1 MTYPIYTNALND
13 NYEATTG
20 MVFDVKEFGA
30 SGDGFSD
37 DWGAIQKIINHA
49 VDAKGGTLYF
59 PAGVYMLS
67 RDIVIP
73 LSDMSIRGCGTSS
86 ILRMLPKA
94 SSNVI
99 TVKGL
104 NRISISDIQI
114 DGNKANVAQIAIQY
128 TKLSGIWLQNC
139 NGVTIKNCYIHDSYV
154 SGIMANGGCSNLII
168 SNNRLENN
176 FDNQIYIRA
185 QDQSPYTPCTYG
197 TINANECNNGSFS
210 GIQVLGSSYFA
221 ITGNTCHGNGP
232 TQGQGDGIGSEGASH
247 ITISGNTCSNNGVQ
261 GIQTRYTSETGTN
274 QVSSHIAITGNEVY
288 GNVSPNGDSGGI
300 GINDTD
306 DVVVAGNIVYGNGIG
321 INVNNGTGL
330 GVNHCQIIGN
340 SVRANSGSGSIS
352 GISINPGT
360 GTDFIC
366 QDNYS
371 TDNAGDNL
379 YATARVII
387 QGGVYARA
395 AANKEGLHLS
405 TGSDNSVV
413 DGAMIYDNGDN
424 GIEIDGNA
432 AGIEIRNCLFNNYTT
447 TAQARAL
454 QEQAGAGPT
463 RMVNCRILNQH
474 NNPYTFNN
482 AASGFFDEQ
491 TKNTVTVTTNYT
503 VTANDAI
510 ILCNQAG
517 AITITLP
524 SVTNAF
530 GKHLTIKDKSG
541 TGATNTIT
549 VSGANNIDGAANKV
563 INTAYGALRL
573 VCDGFN
579 WFTI

>member
-1 MTYPIYTNALND
+1 MTFPIYTNALND

-86 ILRMLPKA
+86 ILRMLPKS

-210 GIQVLGSSYFA
+210 GIQILGSSYFA

-247 ITISGNTCSNNGVQ
+247 ITISGNTCTNNGVQ
-261 GIQTRYTSETGTN
+261 GIQTRFTNETGTN

-288 GNVSPNGDSGGI
+288 GNTANGGDAGGI
-300 GINDTD
+300 GINATD
-306 DVVVAGNIVYGNGIG
+306 DVVVAGNIINGYYFG
-321 INVNNGTGL
+321 INVNGGSGL
-330 GVNHCQIIGN
+330 GVKHCQLISN
-340 SVRANSGSGSIS
+340 SVRNCSDS
-352 GISINPGT
+352 GIRINPDT
-360 GTDFIC
+360 GSYFIC

-371 TDNAGDNL
+371 TDNGGDKL
-379 YATARVII
+379 YATTRVMV

-405 TGSDNSVV
+405 GGSDNSVV

-424 GIEIDGNA
+424 GILIDGNA

-447 TAQARAL
+447 TSQARAL

-482 AASGFFDEQ
+482 TASGFFDEQ

-573 VCDGFN
+573 VCDGVN